1 MPDPID
7 PSTLTARS
15 GRAPLRV
22 PSFIVIGGGD
32 MGTVYV
38 RQLLR
43 AAAAGRLE
51 TDRIVVVDRDPA
63 CAASRFD
70 DPRVEIE
77 AADWSE
83 WLAAHLDEAGPD
95 DHLVPYHW
103 APHLLRTWL
112 EGQAARAGARTA
124 RRAGLPPRD
133 LPYEATTAGGDR
145 ALSYASW
152 VCPPTCIEPA
162 LCPHTR
168 GPKDWSLAGDLE
180 TARSGDAVDDRFV
193 FRCLHLVYGVGT
205 VPVADIIDARDR
217 MIAGLARG
225 PRAYLVATSS
235 HCHALASVLEVAP
248 PVVSI
253 ARPGATPAAP

>member
-1 MPDPID
+1 VPVV
-7 PSTLTARS
+7 
-15 GRAPLRV
+15 PLRV
-22 PSFIVIGGGD
+22 PAFIVIGGGD
-32 MGTVYV
+32 VGAMYV

-43 AAAAGRLE
+43 AAAAGRLD
-51 TDRIVVVDRDPA
+51 TDCIVVVDRDPA
-63 CAASRFD
+63 CLASKCE
-70 DPRVEIE
+70 DPRVRIE

-83 WLAAHLDEAGPD
+83 WLAVHLDEAGPD

-112 EGQAARAGARTA
+112 EGQAAQSGARTTRRTGPPA
-124 RRAGLPPRD
+124 RG
-133 LPYEATTAGGDR
+133 LPYEAMTTSGDR

-168 GPKDWSLAGDLE
+168 GEKDWSLAADLE
-180 TARSGDAVDDRFV
+180 APRGGDAVDDRFV

-205 VPVADIIDARDR
+205 IPVADIRAARDR
-217 MIAGLARG
+217 MLAGLERG

-235 HCHALASVLEVAP
+235 HCHALATVLEVAP
-248 PVVSI
+248 AVIST
-253 ARPGATPAAP
+253 ARPGATPPTP